1 MDIKMCVHN
10 LFFSSSACLVSSEG
24 AATTNSLTAENSSAS
39 ISREMSRENSE
50 IESETRF
57 VQVYT
62 TCIIVYTMYVH
73 VRCTV

>member
-1 MDIKMCVHN
+1 M
-10 LFFSSSACLVSSEG
+10 SSEG

-57 VQVYT
+57 VQSVYYT
-62 TCIIVYTMYVH
+62 YNSVYYVH